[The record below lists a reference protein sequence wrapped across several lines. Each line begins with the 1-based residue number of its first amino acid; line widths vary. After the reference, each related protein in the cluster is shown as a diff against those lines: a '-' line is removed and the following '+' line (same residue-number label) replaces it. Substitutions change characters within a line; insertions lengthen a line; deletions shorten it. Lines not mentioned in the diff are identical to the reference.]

1 MSVSHSKEPRQRAQQ
16 ALRWGTGSK
25 GIMLRLETDVGLMG
39 SGARAEAVG
48 VGEMDQAGCEG
59 KLRGPRAEP

>member
-1 MSVSHSKEPRQRAQQ
+1 MSHSKEPRERAQW

-25 GIMLRLETDVGLMG
+25 GIMLRLKTDVGLTG

-48 VGEMDQAGCEG
+48 VGEMDEAGCEA

>member
-1 MSVSHSKEPRQRAQQ
+1 
-16 ALRWGTGSK
+16 
-25 GIMLRLETDVGLMG
+25 MLRLETDVGLMG
-39 SGARAEAVG
+39 LGARAEAVG

>member
-1 MSVSHSKEPRQRAQQ
+1 M
-16 ALRWGTGSK
+16 
-25 GIMLRLETDVGLMG
+25 RLETDVGLTG

-48 VGEMDQAGCEG
+48 LGEMDEAGCEA